1 MWKVLVW
8 PSQSHDLNPM
18 EQALHF
24 LKRRLKSETAET
36 NNWKWLQQRLAKA
49 SQRKKSNVCWC
60 QWVTCSKQV
69 LHARDMQLNT
79 NYYTML
85 IYSKLICY
93 NTCAEKALAIFHDEL
108 SQTNES
114 TSSKYDFRFEDLI
127 TWTNFRYLK
136 WSLKMLRNSGC
147 FGFCRCVS
155 ITNQLA
161 IACQASRSL
170 STVLWECLL
179 LCLSHL
185 TSALQV
191 AWMFFCKPWWYM
203 AKVPVLSLL

>member
-1 MWKVLVW
+1 MWKVLDW

-49 SQRKKSNVCWC
+49 SQRKISNVCWC

-108 SQTNES
+108 SH
-114 TSSKYDFRFEDLI
+114 SKC
-127 TWTNFRYLK
+127 
-136 WSLKMLRNSGC
+136 ML
-147 FGFCRCVS
+147 
-155 ITNQLA
+155 LD
-161 IACQASRSL
+161 
-170 STVLWECLL
+170 
-179 LCLSHL
+179 SHGV
-185 TSALQV
+185 LQV
-191 AWMFFCKPWWYM
+191 CSQLVPTLQVHVVRPTWRPAGAELAGTHTPSACFWTHVESRRCRASWYSHSKCM
-203 AKVPVLSLL
+203 LLDPRGVPQVHS